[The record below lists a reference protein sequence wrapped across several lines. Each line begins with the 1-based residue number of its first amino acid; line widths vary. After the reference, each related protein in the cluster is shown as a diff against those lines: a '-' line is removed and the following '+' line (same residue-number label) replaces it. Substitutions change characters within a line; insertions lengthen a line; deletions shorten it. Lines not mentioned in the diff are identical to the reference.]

1 MDDQPMPDAED
12 LDDMPTL
19 EEAEDE
25 DFHSLME
32 DALMETL
39 PTTDTSS
46 GSEEEPKGPPREPP
60 VERDTSSESEEEPPV
75 EKDPTTP
82 LKPPVE
88 FTRFALEKA
97 KMASDS
103 PLLVRP
109 KPFVLRPPQLQGP
122 AQVPQPVMAV
132 DTPEFQARLKAI
144 QEADRAAAEERKAK
158 SLFQNPFGKKS
169 TRSNT
174 KIEGDPTRVYLPT
187 RTSKKK

>member
-46 GSEEEPKGPPREPP
+46 GSEEEPKEPARELLI
-60 VERDTSSESEEEPPV
+60 EDTSSESEEEPPV

-97 KMASDS
+97 RVTSDS
-103 PLLVRP
+103 PLLVKP
-109 KPFVLRPPQLQGP
+109 KPFVLRPPQLPGP
-122 AQVPQPVMAV
+122 AQVPQTVKLV
-132 DTPEFQARLKAI
+132 DTPEFQASLKAL

-158 SLFQNPFGKKS
+158 GLFSNPFGKKS

-174 KIEGDPTRVYLPT
+174 KIEGDPTKVYLPT

>member
-1 MDDQPMPDAED
+1 
-12 LDDMPTL
+12 MPTL

-46 GSEEEPKGPPREPP
+46 GSEEEPRGPAREPP
-60 VERDTSSESEEEPPV
+60 VERDTSSESEEEPP
-75 EKDPTTP
+75 DPTTP

-97 KMASDS
+97 KVTSDS
-103 PLLVRP
+103 PLLVKP
-109 KPFVLRPPQLQGP
+109 KPFVLRPPQLPGP
-122 AQVPQPVMAV
+122 AQVPQPVMMV

-158 SLFQNPFGKKS
+158 SLFSNPFGKKA

-174 KIEGDPTRVYLPT
+174 KIEGDPTKVYLPT